1 MKIFSNYNLSYLE
14 NALPFFYTA
23 LQSESCHGSVALV
36 SEVTTSSKRSLETL
50 PDLLSMVVTPD
61 EGQPLSL
68 SLTRTRGLN
77 FDDIEVHLDEP
88 VAEEAR
94 GLQVDAKS
102 VPVSI
107 AFKLI
112 FARKDPSRLRTVR
125 CENDHAPTKPL

>member
-1 MKIFSNYNLSYLE
+1 MFFNYNFINLE
-14 NALPFFYTA
+14 NALPFKKNTA
-23 LQSESCHGSVALV
+23 LQSEQCLGSVALV

-61 EGQPLSL
+61 KGEPLSL

-94 GLQVDAKS
+94 GLKVDGKS
-102 VPVSI
+102 VPVSMRV
-107 AFKLI
+107 KLI
-112 FARKDPSRLRTVR
+112 FACMYHYRLTLR
-125 CENDHAPTKPL
+125 